1 MNYSEFEPELINN
14 AQVIYLKYLAI
25 KNYFSKDYDYFKYQG
40 TVSRNFLSGFERKK
54 ELYVCINLHRKYGN
68 LEQIEK
74 LFVLNFLKNSNTWMG
89 SLNYNVLTDFEKFSQ
104 SSEYSFKREV
114 KPIFKEGKYNEKFNV
129 SKEFSYTEVF
139 DMYEKGLVK
148 METLIIL
155 NIVTRFL
162 DLVYEGH
169 NDFIFETEYKKIQK
183 YQKFLEKWET
193 FDILNFKKVI
203 KNLISDSKQTIE

>member
-1 MNYSEFEPELINN
+1 MNSTAFEPELINN
-14 AQVIYLKYLAI
+14 AQVIYLKYLAV

-54 ELYVCINLHRKYGN
+54 ELYLCVNLHRKYGN

-74 LFVLNFLKNSNTWMG
+74 LFVLNFLKTSNTWMG
-89 SLNYNVLTDFEKFSQ
+89 SIVHKLLTDFEKFIQ
-104 SSEYSFKREV
+104 SSEYTFTQEV
-114 KPIFKEGKYNEKFNV
+114 KPIFKDGKYNEKFNV
-129 SKEFSYTEVF
+129 SKEFPYTEVY

-155 NIVTRFL
+155 NMITRFL

-169 NDFIFETEYKKIQK
+169 NDFIFEAEYKKIEK

-193 FDILNFKKVI
+193 FDILRLKKVI
-203 KNLISDSKQTIE
+203 KKLISDSKQTLE